1 VTSGVGSGVAS
12 GVGGGVTSG
21 VGSGVVGGPVWHA
34 PPSAESPSAATELF
48 TEAFGGAP
56 EGVWAAPGR
65 VNLIG
70 EHVDYAGGVC
80 LPFALPHRTWAAVR
94 PRADG
99 LLRLV
104 SAQLDEPWSG
114 PVAGIR
120 PGHPAGWAAYLA
132 GTVWALGAE
141 GMLGPGGAA
150 GFGGVDVAV
159 HSDVPVGA
167 GLSSSAALECALGV
181 ALLDLYGG
189 GSGPVGSPARVAL
202 VRAGVRAENEIAL
215 ASTGGMDQA
224 TAVHAEAGRCL
235 RLDCLTFDS
244 AAIPL
249 RLGGPGLTLLVVNT
263 NAPHRLVDSEYAE
276 RRAAVEHATA
286 LLGVPGLGRLESVAE
301 ATARLAAAGE
311 RDPVLLQRVR
321 HVITES
327 ARARAAAELLA
338 ADRVAELGPLL
349 DASHTSLRDDYALSC
364 PELES
369 AVDSARA
376 AGALGAR
383 LVGGGFGGSVIALVA
398 TSSVDAV
405 VDSVRTEAARR
416 GLTEPSFLLAE
427 PSAAA
432 GRA

>member
-1 VTSGVGSGVAS
+1 MS
-12 GVGGGVTSG
+12 
-21 VGSGVVGGPVWHA
+21 GPVWH
-34 PPSAESPSAATELF
+34 PPSSAASPLAATELF
-48 TEAFGGAP
+48 TATFGDTPA
-56 EGVWAAPGR
+56 GVWEAPGR
-65 VNLIG
+65 INLIG

-99 LLRLV
+99 LLRVV

-114 PVAGIR
+114 LVTAIR
-120 PGHPAGWAAYLA
+120 PGHQAGWAAYLA
-132 GTVWALGAE
+132 GTVWALGAA
-141 GMLGPGGAA
+141 GMLGSA
-150 GFGGVDVAV
+150 FGGVDVAV

-189 GSGPVGSPARVAL
+189 GSGPPGSPARAAL

-235 RLDCLTFDS
+235 RLDCLTFDVVQ
-244 AAIPL
+244 IPL
-249 RLGGPGLTLLVVNT
+249 PLDAGLALLVVNT
-263 NAPHRLVDSEYAE
+263 NAPHRLVDSEYAD

-286 LLGVPGLGRLESVAE
+286 LLGIPGLGRMESVDE
-301 ATARLAAAGE
+301 AVDRLADAGE
-311 RDPVLLQRVR
+311 RDPVLLRRVR

-369 AVDSARA
+369 AVDSART

-398 TSSVDAV
+398 TSSVDTV
-405 VDSVRTEAARR
+405 VHSVRKEAARR
-416 GLTEPSFLLAE
+416 GLAEPSFLLAE

-432 GRA
+432 GRG